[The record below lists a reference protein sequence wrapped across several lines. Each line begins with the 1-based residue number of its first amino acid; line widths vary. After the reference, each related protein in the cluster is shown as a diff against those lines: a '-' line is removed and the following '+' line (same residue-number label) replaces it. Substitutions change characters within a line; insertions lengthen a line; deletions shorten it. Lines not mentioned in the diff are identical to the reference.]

1 MLVLLLFSR
10 SFWIGLKVIPLYLY
24 LLFEIV
30 FYLCEY
36 LSEYQRQLLMYV
48 LGCLIMFLYLETM
61 PGGSLS
67 QRVLDGMQSLL
78 AVLSDRWRFCSCQSR
93 TRHGHGQGLVRPH
106 GALVIDHLTSA
117 LSMQHKTAV
126 CLLELLLLLLFVFYV
141 QILIQNVVETLVVF
155 LHVTEGFQLHP
166 S

>member
-1 MLVLLLFSR
+1 MLILLLFSR
-10 SFWIGLKVIPLYLY
+10 SFWVGLKIIPLYLY

-48 LGCLIMFLYLETM
+48 LCCLIMFLYLETM

-78 AVLSDRWRFCSCQSR
+78 AVLSDR
-93 TRHGHGQGLVRPH
+93 
-106 GALVIDHLTSA
+106 
-117 LSMQHKTAV
+117 
-126 CLLELLLLLLFVFYV
+126 
-141 QILIQNVVETLVVF
+141 
-155 LHVTEGFQLHP
+155 
-166 S
+166 